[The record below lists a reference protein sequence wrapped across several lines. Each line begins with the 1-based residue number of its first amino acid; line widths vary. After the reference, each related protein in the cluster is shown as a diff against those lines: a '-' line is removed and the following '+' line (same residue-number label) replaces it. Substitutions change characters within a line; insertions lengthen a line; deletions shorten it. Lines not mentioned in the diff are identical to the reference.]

1 MSRYFKVVYD
11 DFIDFGDELERNH
24 SYWKERVEALAS
36 LFEKFLPDSFQGETA
51 DSINLYFNE
60 VHGYILAGLYEL
72 MEISKRN
79 FLMYKNDYYE
89 LIDASLHAVI
99 SEYELEH
106 IADTM
111 KRYKLELE
119 DYHYELKQILNSVSD
134 IVRIKEPSAED
145 LYDDYEAVIKYVEK
159 LRDDILDLEA
169 KHKREDFV
177 EFNEVKSRLT
187 SFMEE
192 VFSKG
197 RSFKENYQTKAVSGL
212 DSFADYN
219 TALMAAE
226 SYIESTQERYEK
238 ALAAEAIRIEKL
250 KAEQRIVDGL
260 KQTAWALVDVAAIGL
275 AIMSGG
281 TLAPISVAILTF
293 SAAEITEGAGN
304 IYLGITGDGSSIAFN
319 PIRDTLFM
327 GNQDVYN
334 VASLAVNIADM
345 KLSKPKVSSL
355 DDIARFGAKSVEAKG
370 INRVKDLTKKLLGKV
385 DDVGDVKKGGKGV
398 SAVDEAVEAVGK
410 GSKKTVCKSGTSTL
424 AQYGDDFGKVGTY
437 VENPNIKVDWTQYA
451 EHAAERMQQRGM
463 TQEIVNNIVEN
474 GKVLSQNNGNKFA
487 YITQEGVAIVS
498 KEGKL
503 ITAWS
508 SADFDSSML
517 EIISKLFGE

>member
-1 MSRYFKVVYD
+1 M
-11 DFIDFGDELERNH
+11 
-24 SYWKERVEALAS
+24 
-36 LFEKFLPDSFQGETA
+36 
-51 DSINLYFNE
+51 
-60 VHGYILAGLYEL
+60 
-72 MEISKRN
+72 
-79 FLMYKNDYYE
+79 
-89 LIDASLHAVI
+89 
-99 SEYELEH
+99 
-106 IADTM
+106 
-111 KRYKLELE
+111 
-119 DYHYELKQILNSVSD
+119 QILNSVSD

-145 LYDDYEAVIKYVEK
+145 LYDDYEAVVKYVEK

-177 EFNEVKSRLT
+177 EFNEVKARLT

-250 KAEQRIVDGL
+250 KAEQMIVDGL

-355 DDIARFGAKSVEAKG
+355 DDIARFGAKSAETKG

-410 GSKKTVCKSGTSTL
+410 DSKAVGKSGTSTL

>member
-1 MSRYFKVVYD
+1 M
-11 DFIDFGDELERNH
+11 
-24 SYWKERVEALAS
+24 
-36 LFEKFLPDSFQGETA
+36 
-51 DSINLYFNE
+51 
-60 VHGYILAGLYEL
+60 
-72 MEISKRN
+72 
-79 FLMYKNDYYE
+79 
-89 LIDASLHAVI
+89 
-99 SEYELEH
+99 
-106 IADTM
+106 
-111 KRYKLELE
+111 
-119 DYHYELKQILNSVSD
+119 QILNSVSD

-145 LYDDYEAVIKYVEK
+145 LYDDYEAVVKYVEK

-238 ALAAEAIRIEKL
+238 ALAAEAIRIEQL

-398 SAVDEAVEAVGK
+398 SAADEALESGK
-410 GSKKTVCKSGTSTL
+410 DVSFTWKLRGKDVTLNDVKVQDISYIKRNTIELQGLRNEFNAYTRKTFLKDLGQNAEYLRSAGFSEIDILKIQNGRVPDGWQVHHKLPLDDSGTNAL
-424 AQYGDDFGKVGTY
+424 DNLVLIQNEPYHKVITNYQNLISRQMEIGN
-437 VENPNIKVDWTQYA
+437 VQKVQWPIPSGNIYPVK
-451 EHAAERMQQRGM
+451 H
-463 TQEIVNNIVEN
+463 
-474 GKVLSQNNGNKFA
+474 
-487 YITQEGVAIVS
+487 
-498 KEGKL
+498 
-503 ITAWS
+503 
-508 SADFDSSML
+508 
-517 EIISKLFGE
+517 

>member
-1 MSRYFKVVYD
+1 M
-11 DFIDFGDELERNH
+11 
-24 SYWKERVEALAS
+24 
-36 LFEKFLPDSFQGETA
+36 
-51 DSINLYFNE
+51 
-60 VHGYILAGLYEL
+60 
-72 MEISKRN
+72 
-79 FLMYKNDYYE
+79 
-89 LIDASLHAVI
+89 
-99 SEYELEH
+99 
-106 IADTM
+106 
-111 KRYKLELE
+111 
-119 DYHYELKQILNSVSD
+119 QILNSVSD

-145 LYDDYEAVIKYVEK
+145 LYDDYEAVVKYVEK

-474 GKVLSQNNGNKFA
+474 GKVLLQNNGNKFA

-498 KEGKL
+498 KEGK
-503 ITAWS
+503 
-508 SADFDSSML
+508 
-517 EIISKLFGE
+517 

>member
-1 MSRYFKVVYD
+1 M
-11 DFIDFGDELERNH
+11 
-24 SYWKERVEALAS
+24 
-36 LFEKFLPDSFQGETA
+36 
-51 DSINLYFNE
+51 
-60 VHGYILAGLYEL
+60 
-72 MEISKRN
+72 
-79 FLMYKNDYYE
+79 
-89 LIDASLHAVI
+89 
-99 SEYELEH
+99 
-106 IADTM
+106 
-111 KRYKLELE
+111 
-119 DYHYELKQILNSVSD
+119 QILNSVSD

-145 LYDDYEAVIKYVEK
+145 LYDDYEAVVKYVEK

-192 VFSKG
+192 VSSKG

-327 GNQDVYN
+327 GNQDIYN

-385 DDVGDVKKGGKGV
+385 DDVGD
-398 SAVDEAVEAVGK
+398 A
-410 GSKKTVCKSGTSTL
+410 GSKTKVWNPLDDPKVAKDIIADSNAVYGYRPKPGSSLDKFDIDWSDANEVAKARAARLEYIRAMEAKKAKLSAEIDKYLSEGKSMKEIADIKVQQRNADRIKSYEINGDYENLQKLYNRNLQEYGRKEGPT
-424 AQYGDDFGKVGTY
+424 AQQLLERYGTY
-437 VENPNIKVDWTQYA
+437 EDVIYSSVKVNKGMNVALNIEN
-451 EHAAERMQQRGM
+451 
-463 TQEIVNNIVEN
+463 
-474 GKVLSQNNGNKFA
+474 
-487 YITQEGVAIVS
+487 
-498 KEGKL
+498 
-503 ITAWS
+503 
-508 SADFDSSML
+508 
-517 EIISKLFGE
+517 

>member
-1 MSRYFKVVYD
+1 M
-11 DFIDFGDELERNH
+11 
-24 SYWKERVEALAS
+24 
-36 LFEKFLPDSFQGETA
+36 
-51 DSINLYFNE
+51 
-60 VHGYILAGLYEL
+60 
-72 MEISKRN
+72 
-79 FLMYKNDYYE
+79 
-89 LIDASLHAVI
+89 
-99 SEYELEH
+99 
-106 IADTM
+106 
-111 KRYKLELE
+111 
-119 DYHYELKQILNSVSD
+119 QILNSVSD

-145 LYDDYEAVIKYVEK
+145 LYDDYEAVVKYVEK

-355 DDIARFGAKSVEAKG
+355 DDIARFGAKSAETKG

>member
-1 MSRYFKVVYD
+1 M
-11 DFIDFGDELERNH
+11 
-24 SYWKERVEALAS
+24 
-36 LFEKFLPDSFQGETA
+36 
-51 DSINLYFNE
+51 
-60 VHGYILAGLYEL
+60 
-72 MEISKRN
+72 
-79 FLMYKNDYYE
+79 
-89 LIDASLHAVI
+89 
-99 SEYELEH
+99 
-106 IADTM
+106 
-111 KRYKLELE
+111 
-119 DYHYELKQILNSVSD
+119 QILNSVSD

-145 LYDDYEAVIKYVEK
+145 LYDDYEAVVKYVEK

-177 EFNEVKSRLT
+177 EFNEVKSRLR

-385 DDVGDVKKGGKGV
+385 DDVGDVKKCGKGV

>member
-1 MSRYFKVVYD
+1 M
-11 DFIDFGDELERNH
+11 
-24 SYWKERVEALAS
+24 
-36 LFEKFLPDSFQGETA
+36 
-51 DSINLYFNE
+51 
-60 VHGYILAGLYEL
+60 
-72 MEISKRN
+72 
-79 FLMYKNDYYE
+79 
-89 LIDASLHAVI
+89 
-99 SEYELEH
+99 
-106 IADTM
+106 
-111 KRYKLELE
+111 
-119 DYHYELKQILNSVSD
+119 QILNSVSD

-410 GSKKTVCKSGTSTL
+410 GSKAV
-424 AQYGDDFGKVGTY
+424 GKDK
-437 VENPNIKVDWTQYA
+437 IHA
-451 EHAAERMQQRGM
+451 E
-463 TQEIVNNIVEN
+463 
-474 GKVLSQNNGNKFA
+474 
-487 YITQEGVAIVS
+487 
-498 KEGKL
+498 
-503 ITAWS
+503 
-508 SADFDSSML
+508 
-517 EIISKLFGE
+517 ISKLKFDDIINTPKGNRPNPSSYLSKEYIDRHLSQFNDGASIIMTKEQYINYVKGSSTIGIPFDGTQFVLPKSYCDDIANMAKGEVSYYEKALGFDKGHFADGGGLIRLDIKDLDGLNLRMPSGNEAGANSHWIPGGKTDGGIPEAVTDLIPNDPSNITVSEIK

>member
-1 MSRYFKVVYD
+1 MVY
-11 DFIDFGDELERNH
+11 R
-24 SYWKERVEALAS
+24 
-36 LFEKFLPDSFQGETA
+36 
-51 DSINLYFNE
+51 
-60 VHGYILAGLYEL
+60 
-72 MEISKRN
+72 
-79 FLMYKNDYYE
+79 
-89 LIDASLHAVI
+89 LH
-99 SEYELEH
+99 
-106 IADTM
+106 
-111 KRYKLELE
+111 
-119 DYHYELKQILNSVSD
+119 SVSD

-159 LRDDILDLEA
+159 LRDDILDFEA
-169 KHKREDFV
+169 KHKREEFV

-385 DDVGDVKKGGKGV
+385 DDIGDVKKGGKGF

-410 GSKKTVCKSGTSTL
+410 GSKKAAGKGGSKAIDNAIPNVQIATINPKKLTEYALDPNHPVGGNKAKVFESALGYNQSNADDLMRQIYEKLPSSEAVLGKLDEYGQRYTVDIPITG
-424 AQYGDDFGKVGTY
+424 
-437 VENPNIKVDWTQYA
+437 P
-451 EHAAERMQQRGM
+451 
-463 TQEIVNNIVEN
+463 
-474 GKVLSQNNGNKFA
+474 NGN
-487 YITQEGVAIVS
+487 TVNVRTG
-498 KEGKL
+498 
-503 ITAWS
+503 W
-508 SADFDSSML
+508 
-517 EIISKLFGE
+517 IIKTGSDIPELTTIYVKD

>member
-1 MSRYFKVVYD
+1 M
-11 DFIDFGDELERNH
+11 
-24 SYWKERVEALAS
+24 
-36 LFEKFLPDSFQGETA
+36 
-51 DSINLYFNE
+51 
-60 VHGYILAGLYEL
+60 
-72 MEISKRN
+72 
-79 FLMYKNDYYE
+79 
-89 LIDASLHAVI
+89 
-99 SEYELEH
+99 
-106 IADTM
+106 
-111 KRYKLELE
+111 
-119 DYHYELKQILNSVSD
+119 QILNSVSD

-398 SAVDEAVEAVGK
+398 SAADEAVEAVGK
-410 GSKKTVCKSGTSTL
+410 GSKAVGKGGINTIDMSKYSELSNAEVIEILKTRGLDECAINDLITSFDGPIYKRTG
-424 AQYGDDFGKVGTY
+424 YEGEVFTITESKVGDASGVFVTRGSAGST
-437 VENPNIKVDWTQYA
+437 P
-451 EHAAERMQQRGM
+451 AERINNLALPPNNSALIESKVELTRTQILLEGIVAPQREWALIANDGIPR
-463 TQEIVNNIVEN
+463 TGGAWQVITDG
-474 GKVLSQNNGNKFA
+474 GKYSD
-487 YITQEGVAIVS
+487 AIRR
-498 KEGKL
+498 
-503 ITAWS
+503 
-508 SADFDSSML
+508 
-517 EIISKLFGE
+517 

>member
-1 MSRYFKVVYD
+1 M
-11 DFIDFGDELERNH
+11 
-24 SYWKERVEALAS
+24 
-36 LFEKFLPDSFQGETA
+36 
-51 DSINLYFNE
+51 
-60 VHGYILAGLYEL
+60 
-72 MEISKRN
+72 
-79 FLMYKNDYYE
+79 
-89 LIDASLHAVI
+89 
-99 SEYELEH
+99 
-106 IADTM
+106 
-111 KRYKLELE
+111 
-119 DYHYELKQILNSVSD
+119 QILNSVSD

-145 LYDDYEAVIKYVEK
+145 LYDDYEAVVKYVEK

>member
-1 MSRYFKVVYD
+1 M
-11 DFIDFGDELERNH
+11 
-24 SYWKERVEALAS
+24 
-36 LFEKFLPDSFQGETA
+36 
-51 DSINLYFNE
+51 
-60 VHGYILAGLYEL
+60 
-72 MEISKRN
+72 
-79 FLMYKNDYYE
+79 
-89 LIDASLHAVI
+89 
-99 SEYELEH
+99 
-106 IADTM
+106 
-111 KRYKLELE
+111 
-119 DYHYELKQILNSVSD
+119 QILNSVSD

-145 LYDDYEAVIKYVEK
+145 LYDDYEAVVKYVEK

-177 EFNEVKSRLT
+177 EFNEVKARLT

-192 VFSKG
+192 VSSKG

-398 SAVDEAVEAVGK
+398 SAADEAVEAVGK
-410 GSKKTVCKSGTSTL
+410 GSKTVGKGGINTIDMSKYSELSNAEVIEILKT
-424 AQYGDDFGKVGTY
+424 
-437 VENPNIKVDWTQYA
+437 
-451 EHAAERMQQRGM
+451 RGLD
-463 TQEIVNNIVEN
+463 EC
-474 GKVLSQNNGNKFA
+474 
-487 YITQEGVAIVS
+487 AIND
-498 KEGKL
+498 L
-503 ITAWS
+503 ITS
-508 SADFDSSML
+508 FDGP
-517 EIISKLFGE
+517 IYKRTGYTTVRKY